1 MTKPFRIDADYLKN
15 QLFHLLNIPSPS
27 GYTDQIIHAVGSELE
42 ALEVDF
48 ELTRKGAIRATMPG
62 EIHTPDRAVVSHVD
76 TLGAM
81 VKSIKDNTRLGITP
95 IGHWSARFAEGARVT
110 IFTDETTR
118 RGTILPLKASGHTYN
133 EEVDT
138 QPVSWDNL
146 EVRIDEIC
154 DTREEVLKIGINVG
168 DFIAIDPQPEMTSSG
183 YIVSRHLDNKAGVA
197 LHLAAIKAIRDHHI
211 TLPVDCHPLF
221 TIFEEVGYGAS
232 AILNHDIAGMVA
244 IDNSTVAPGQNSSER
259 GVTIAM
265 MDSSGPF
272 DYHLTHKL
280 IDLCKAN
287 DILHHRDVFKY
298 YRSDSASANE
308 SGNDLRTALA
318 CFEVDASHGYERTH
332 IDSLVAVA
340 ELIVLYMSSPVKI
353 NHDRKRFGS
362 LDSFTR
368 QIEREKKPK
377 IL

>member
-1 MTKPFRIDADYLKN
+1 MTKPFEIDVTYLKDT
-15 QLFHLLNIPSPS
+15 LLTLLNIPSPS
-27 GYTDQIIHAVGSELE
+27 GYTDQIIHAVGAQLE
-42 ALEVDF
+42 ALEIDF
-48 ELTRKGAIRATMPG
+48 ELTRKGAIRATIPG
-62 EIHTPDRAVVSHVD
+62 EIHSPDRAIVSHVD

-81 VKSIKDNTRLGITP
+81 VKSIKEKPRLGVTP
-95 IGHWSARFAEGARVT
+95 IGSWSARFAEGARVT
-110 IFTDETTR
+110 IFTDKTTK

-133 EEVDT
+133 TEVDT

-146 EVRIDEIC
+146 EIRIDEIC
-154 DTREEVLKIGINVG
+154 DTREEVTAMGINVG
-168 DFIAIDPQPEMTSSG
+168 DFVAIDPQPEMTPSG

-197 LHLAAIKAIRDHHI
+197 LHLAALKAIRDYGI
-211 TLPVDCHPLF
+211 ELPVDCHPLF
-221 TIFEEVGYGAS
+221 SIFEEVGYGAA
-232 AILNHDIAGMVA
+232 AILHDDVAGMVA

-259 GVTIAM
+259 GVTLAM

-308 SGNDLRTALA
+308 AGNDLRTALA

-332 IDSLVAVA
+332 IDSLVSVA
-340 ELIVLYMSSPVKI
+340 QLIVHYMASPVKI

-377 IL
+377 VL

>member
-1 MTKPFRIDADYLKN
+1 MTKPFTIDVTYLKDT
-15 QLFHLLNIPSPS
+15 LFSLLNIPSPS
-27 GYTDQIIHAVGSELE
+27 GYTDQIIHAVGAQLE
-42 ALEVDF
+42 ALDVDF
-48 ELTRKGAIRATMPG
+48 ELTRKGAIRGIIPG

-81 VKSIKDNTRLGITP
+81 VKSIKENTRLGITP

-110 IFTDETTR
+110 IFTDNTTK

-138 QPVSWDNL
+138 QPVNWDNV
-146 EVRIDEIC
+146 EIRIDAIC
-154 DTREEVLKIGINVG
+154 DTRQQVLDLGINVG
-168 DFIAIDPQPEMTSSG
+168 DFVAIDPQPEMTPSG

-197 LHLAAIKAIRDHHI
+197 LHLAAIKAIRDHDI
-211 TLPVDCHPLF
+211 ALPVDCHPLF
-221 TIFEEVGYGAS
+221 SIFEEVGYGAS
-232 AILNHDIAGMVA
+232 AILPEDVAGMVA

-259 GVTIAM
+259 GVTLAM

-280 IDLCKAN
+280 IDLCEKN
-287 DILHHRDVFKY
+287 SILHHRDVFKY

-308 SGNDLRTALA
+308 AGNDLRTALV

-332 IDSLVAVA
+332 IDSLVSVA
-340 ELIVLYMSSPVKI
+340 ELIVHYMSSPVKI